1 MVSPEIRYLPASALE
16 ALAPTADEASAA
28 IGRFYGLKA
37 RGDVYLQPKL
47 TLTLGPGHL
56 FQSLCCATTRP
67 PFAICKWIGVSGSNA
82 AAGLPNVNGLAILS
96 DSNTGLPLALIDA
109 AGLTAVRTAATS
121 LYAARNLARTD
132 ARCIAFV
139 GTGVQAQSHLT
150 LFADAFRELREVRI
164 LSGHSGCEA
173 LAGRAGA
180 MGLQPVLL
188 KRAQAVVEGADIVI
202 SSIPARGGGPFL
214 DARWLKPNCF
224 VSAVDLARS
233 WHPASLS
240 NFDLLAT
247 DDHDNSTEQQA
258 QRIMPQIGTFGVD
271 LSDLAGGSFR
281 GVGTEGQRTAFI
293 FSGFALSDLALAVF
307 FLEIDRTRNAAG
319 SLSTMLFRDR

>member
-1 MVSPEIRYLPASALE
+1 MSSEIRYLPASALE
-16 ALAPTADEASAA
+16 ALLPNADEASSA

-56 FQSLCCATTRP
+56 FQSLCCATIEP

-96 DSNTGLPLALIDA
+96 DANTGLPLALIDA
-109 AGLTAVRTAATS
+109 ARLTAVRTAATS
-121 LYAARNLARTD
+121 LYAARNLAPAD
-132 ARCIAFV
+132 ARCIAFI

-150 LFADAFRELREVRI
+150 LFADAFPELREVCI
-164 LSGHSGCEA
+164 LCGHSGCDA
-173 LAGRAGA
+173 LAESARA
-180 MGLQPVLL
+180 MGLRPVLL
-188 KRAQAVVEGADIVI
+188 KQAQAVVEGADIVI
-202 SSIPARGGGPFL
+202 SSVPARGGGPFL
-214 DARWLKPNCF
+214 DASWLKPECF

-247 DDHDNSTEQQA
+247 DDHDNSAEQQA
-258 QRIMPQIGTFGVD
+258 QRIMPQIGTFEVD
-271 LSDLAGGSFR
+271 LSDLAGGNFR
-281 GVGTEGQRTAFI
+281 GGGTERQRTAFI

-307 FLEIDRTRNAAG
+307 FFEIARERNAADP
-319 SLSTMLFRDR
+319 LSATPFPDR